1 MDRSTQEPASL
12 VSTQV
17 QFTRAKAH
25 LSAIYDAVDDGHGAR
40 VLRRYKS
47 RPFALVGAE
56 DLEALLAT
64 SHRFTTAVSRG
75 DDGQIAVWLEQF
87 AIYGRGDDLDA
98 ALDDLLDEVDLYLEE
113 WEERLRH
120 APDHAQR
127 AWWVRRMQL
136 AADRDA
142 RRALL
147 MAPESQEADARRSA
161 SPGSP
166 PT

>member
-1 MDRSTQEPASL
+1 MDPAPLEPSPL

-17 QFTRAKAH
+17 QFTWAKAH
-25 LSAIYDAVDDGHGAR
+25 LSSVYDAVDDGHGAR
-40 VLRRYKS
+40 VLRRHKS
-47 RPFALVGAE
+47 RPLALVGAE
-56 DLEALLAT
+56 DLEVLLAA
-64 SHRFTTAVSRG
+64 SHPFTTTVSSG
-75 DDGQIAVWLEQF
+75 DDGRIAVWLEEF

-98 ALDDLLDEVDLYLEE
+98 ALDDLLDEVDIYLGE

-136 AADRDA
+136 AVDRDG

-147 MAPESQEADARRSA
+147 APTRSTDSAARR
-161 SPGSP
+161 
-166 PT
+166 